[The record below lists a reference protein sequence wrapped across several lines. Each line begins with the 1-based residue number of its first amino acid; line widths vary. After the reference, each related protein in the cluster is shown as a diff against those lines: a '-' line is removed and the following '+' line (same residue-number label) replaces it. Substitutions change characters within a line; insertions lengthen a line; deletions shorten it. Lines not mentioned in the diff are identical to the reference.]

1 MHFYEKSL
9 LIYVLLE
16 YVPNGIINNK
26 GFKEFSRLMTFA
38 LGGTQAAI
46 LVFDGTFSWR
56 FNIPDQSV

>member
-9 LIYVLLE
+9 LIYILLE

-26 GFKEFSRLMTFA
+26 GFKEFSRLMTFV

-46 LVFDGTFSWR
+46 LVFDGTFS
-56 FNIPDQSV
+56 